1 MWKKRVHLNSMLKE
15 QGGFRV
21 FLGRD
26 RSVPCEIAGI
36 HGDKA
41 CRRDKKNRA
50 EMADSA
56 FRTGL
61 KTGRSKD
68 KMTSKLSSFL
78 LDWFPIA
85 YKDDDT
91 VSKTLKLFSNKYS

>member
-1 MWKKRVHLNSMLKE
+1 
-15 QGGFRV
+15 
-21 FLGRD
+21 
-26 RSVPCEIAGI
+26 
-36 HGDKA
+36 
-41 CRRDKKNRA
+41 
-50 EMADSA
+50 MADSA
-56 FRTGL
+56 FQTEL

-78 LDWFPIA
+78 LDWLPIA

>member
-1 MWKKRVHLNSMLKE
+1 M
-15 QGGFRV
+15 V
-21 FLGRD
+21 FGYFWDVTVLFPAKLQ
-26 RSVPCEIAGI
+26 VFTVTKHVEET
-36 HGDKA
+36 
-41 CRRDKKNRA
+41 KKNRA

-78 LDWFPIA
+78 LDRFPIA

>member
-1 MWKKRVHLNSMLKE
+1 
-15 QGGFRV
+15 
-21 FLGRD
+21 
-26 RSVPCEIAGI
+26 
-36 HGDKA
+36 
-41 CRRDKKNRA
+41 
-50 EMADSA
+50 MADSA

-68 KMTSKLSSFL
+68 KVTSKLSSFL

>member
-1 MWKKRVHLNSMLKE
+1 MCKKRVHLNSMLKE

-41 CRRDKKNRA
+41 CRRDKKNGA

-61 KTGRSKD
+61 KTGWSKD
-68 KMTSKLSSFL
+68 KMTSKLSSFT

>member
-1 MWKKRVHLNSMLKE
+1 MVF
-15 QGGFRV
+15 GV

-26 RSVPCEIAGI
+26 RSVPCEMAGI
-36 HGDKA
+36 HSDKA

-61 KTGRSKD
+61 KTGWSKD
-68 KMTSKLSSFL
+68 KMTSKLSSFT